1 VIPKTPPDESFG
13 RRKIRISAFRA
24 LGYRNYRLF
33 FTGQSISLIGT
44 WTTRLATSWLV
55 YRLTRSEFLLGL
67 IGFTSQIPTFL
78 LAPIGGVWADR
89 LDRRSVLILTQ
100 ILLALQTLTMAVLT
114 LSERITLIEIICLSS
129 LQGIIN
135 AFEIP
140 SRNAFLVDLVEGR
153 EDWGNAI
160 ALTYS
165 MDNIARL
172 VGAALAGLTIAAVG
186 EGYCFTIDGI
196 SYLAVITSLLM
207 MRINVS
213 AIKRSATGV
222 VEELKE
228 GWTYVSGF
236 IPVRTVL
243 LLFAIVCFIGVPHS
257 VLMPV
262 FAARVL
268 HGGAHTFGSL
278 MAAVGVGALISGIRL
293 ATRKSVVG
301 LDTIIAASAALFGV
315 GTIVFSLSRILWLSL
330 LLMVA
335 IGFGMTQQFT
345 ASSTVIQTIVP
356 KDKRGRVI
364 SYWTV
369 AYMGGV
375 PSGSLLVGGLAHTL
389 GAPRT
394 LMLCGVGCILGALW
408 FWGKRHEMRRLVT
421 PIYQELGIVPAGVAS
436 KGSDAT

>member
-1 VIPKTPPDESFG
+1 VIPKTPLDEFPV
-13 RRKIRISAFRA
+13 RPKIRISAFRA

-33 FTGQSISLIGT
+33 FTGQSISLMGT
-44 WTTRLATSWLV
+44 WMTRLATSWLV

-67 IGFTSQIPTFL
+67 IGFIGQIPTFL
-78 LAPIGGVWADR
+78 LAPLGGVWADR

-100 ILLALQTLTMAVLT
+100 ILLASQTLTMAILT
-114 LSERITLIEIICLSS
+114 LSGRITLVEIICLSL
-129 LQGIIN
+129 LQGVVN

-140 SRNAFLVDLVEGR
+140 SRNAFLVDLVQGR

-186 EGYCFTIDGI
+186 EGFCFTIDGV
-196 SYLAVITSLLM
+196 SYLAVIASLLL
-207 MRINVS
+207 MRINIS
-213 AIKRSATGV
+213 EIKRSATGV
-222 VEELKE
+222 VDELKE

-236 IPVRTVL
+236 VPVRTIL
-243 LLFAIVCFIGVPHS
+243 LLFAIVCFVGVPHA

-262 FAARVL
+262 FAAQLL
-268 HGGAHTFGSL
+268 HGGPRTFGSL
-278 MAAVGVGALISGIRL
+278 TAAVGVGALISGIRL

-301 LDTIIAASAALFGV
+301 LDTTIAASAALFGV
-315 GTIVFSLSRILWLSL
+315 GMILFSLSRIFWLSL

-335 IGFGMTQQFT
+335 VGFGMMQQFT

-356 KDKRGRVI
+356 EGKRGRVM

-375 PSGSLLVGGLAHTL
+375 
-389 GAPRT
+389 
-394 LMLCGVGCILGALW
+394 GCILGAAW
-408 FWGKRHEMRRLVT
+408 FWRKRHEMRRLVA
-421 PIYQELGIVPAGVAS
+421 PIYRELGIVPSGFAS
-436 KGSDAT
+436 NGNDAAL